1 MKRYKTKEQALSTI
15 AESRSWLTEAVD
27 ALSPKHLSTLDKYEM
42 CAVATTLMEEA
53 EVVHSALLELALGD
67 DAYFA
72 MPYSQWA

>member
-1 MKRYKTKEQALSTI
+1 MQRYKTREQALSTI

-53 EVVHSALLELALGD
+53 EVVQTALLKLALGD
-67 DAYFA
+67 LDA
-72 MPYSQWA
+72 